1 MKKRM
6 NRSEILF
13 LLLSFY
19 GAASAFAFQASLE
32 VVSHNTAVDPHQL
45 YFGMTAGASDNYDA
59 GIDGFAPPTPQEPVR
74 LDAYFPV
81 SDPLV
86 TRLVNDYRGV
96 NASVTYT
103 LKIRADIDPGILA
116 QQNKFTLSWN
126 VADVPVDF
134 THLQL
139 STGAVADFPNVD
151 MRQQDELTLDPSTDN
166 MSGKYYDFQITLSQT
181 NILLTLESHD
191 STVDRHYLRLGMAAE
206 ASEGYDAGIDG
217 FAPGAPPGDIELEAY
232 FPVSHPL
239 ISRLL
244 TDYRPVSDTAT
255 YVLKVQADNSP
266 FSIDWGDLATI
277 RIQFSSIR
285 LKVIAHLDSQ
295 DTNHQGLEIDM
306 RQDEAFDF
314 STGKYEIEISLAK
327 NSPPVAISPTMEEAV
342 AINEDTDTTIT
353 LIGTDTDGD
362 DLIFVVGQPRHGIVV
377 LNGNVVTYT
386 PDANYH
392 GSDDSFTFKVNDG
405 MVDSRTVTVPI
416 TIVAVNDAPV
426 FSLSGD
432 VTLEEDFSSTQQVT
446 VSPEA
451 VPADE
456 SEQTVTYSLSPTAV
470 DFASVSIDSSTGQV
484 SILAVGDG
492 NGTQVF
498 TLTADDGQTANN
510 LATQTFTLTIDPV
523 NDAPDF
529 SLSGDLTVAEDF
541 SGIQQVTVTPE
552 AVPADESEQTVT
564 YSLSPITVDFASV
577 VIDSSTGQISI
588 SAVDHQHGRQQF
600 TVIADDQQ
608 LANNLYTQ
616 TFTLTINPVN
626 DAPLFSL
633 SGEEVTIEED
643 FSDTQQVTVSPEA
656 VPADESEQTVTYSL
670 SPTAVDFASVV
681 IDSSTGQ
688 VSISAVDHQHGRQQ
702 FTVTANDQQS
712 ANNLY
717 TQTFTLTIN
726 PVNDA
731 PVATDLSASVAEDG
745 AVDITLSSTD
755 LDNDNLTFT
764 LSSQPTNGTTNL
776 NGAIVNYAPNP
787 DYNGQDIFTFQAS
800 DGTESSQVKTVTV
813 TVTAVNDSPAASD
826 LSATTNEDV
835 SVQVTLTAQDVEN
848 DDLTYTILEPPV
860 NGTATL
866 ADSVLTYQPNINFS
880 GTDATTYQASDG
892 VSVSQE
898 TKITITVDSVNDP
911 PIAQEAT
918 VNANED
924 TVISIILSATDVEN
938 DTLSYSLAS
947 QPSHGAVTIEGAV
960 ATYRPALD
968 YHGTD
973 AFTFKVND
981 GTDDSN
987 VASINLTIA
996 TSNDAPVAQDQTLSV
1011 SEDQTLALVL
1021 KAEDV
1026 DQDSLGYTVTKPG
1039 QGQLSGTAPDLTY
1052 RPNANYHGN
1061 DSFSFKASD
1070 GSLESSLATVT
1081 ISVQSVNDTPQG
1093 VEQSI
1098 AVDEDGVGS
1107 ILLVGSD
1114 ADSDSLTFSLA
1125 SQPSHGSAT
1134 LEGAVV
1140 TYIPDT
1146 NHNGSD
1152 SFTFKVNDGT
1162 ADSSTATISLT
1173 IAAINDA
1180 PVAQDQTLSVN
1191 EDQTLTLVLD
1201 ISDIDQDS
1209 LTYTVTQPSHGQL
1222 SGTAPDLTYRPNANY
1237 YGSDSFSFQAS
1248 DGVVSSSLATVTI
1261 TIQSVNDAPVAD
1273 SLSFE
1278 LVGSASQTLTLN
1290 GSDVDSSSLSYQLV
1304 TPPTAGTLSQFD
1316 GASVIYTPNRGT
1328 VGSDQFTFKVIDDLE
1343 TESQAAT
1350 VTLAVNAPAPLWE
1363 LVFTASSSHNNVASQ
1378 QVAVGV
1384 YQESTE
1390 AYDQVFDVVAPPS
1403 PQAPVLL
1410 EFYAYQPLHN
1420 PATTRRLIGYYSAP
1434 GAVNYRLAMKLR
1446 ADQQPVTLSWSGLET
1461 VAESYPSLRLIGNNI
1476 DLDLR
1481 QQKSLTINAQDGVV
1495 QILEVSVSQ
1504 QVQYSI
1510 DLAAGWNMISI
1521 PGRPVDS
1528 DPKALIGD
1536 SRTIIP
1542 TLYWWNPT
1550 IFSYVPVTQLVAG
1563 QGYWILTL
1571 KPEGEQVSLAV
1582 EPLSEL
1588 TLGIQAGWNM
1598 IGGLQQSTAM
1608 PYGSEEPTGSI
1619 LANTLYNWNASQ
1631 FTYQRQSQL
1640 EGGKGYWVLSF
1651 EACTLK
1657 LSNQTAAAPAVV
1669 SMVTD
1674 KITAGLRQPELL
1686 IRLTFSS
1693 QRQYQALQIGLDTD
1707 GRDGLDPMDRPVP
1720 PTGPEQSAFSA
1731 TLAASPYPLRRDIKT
1746 LASQVSWQIDLSTGQ
1761 PATLT
1766 VGGIEGLPPLI
1777 KDQELVLRDG
1787 EKEQVIVDGSQ
1798 VELDPASRQLEI
1810 IWRRQRPPITQL
1822 LQNYPNP
1829 FNPESWIPFDLAAE
1843 AVVKIEIYSQKGILV
1858 RRLFLGYTDA
1868 GIYRQKERAAYW
1880 DGRNAMGEPVSSGI
1894 YFYQIQADDYRQMRK
1909 MVILK

>member
-166 MSGKYYDFQITLSQT
+166 MSGKYYHFQITLSQT
-181 NILLTLESHD
+181 NILLTLESQD

-470 DFASVSIDSSTGQV
+470 DLASVSIDSSTGQV

-541 SGIQQVTVTPE
+541 SGIQQVTVT
-552 AVPADESEQTVT
+552 
-564 YSLSPITVDFASV
+564 
-577 VIDSSTGQISI
+577 
-588 SAVDHQHGRQQF
+588 
-600 TVIADDQQ
+600 
-608 LANNLYTQ
+608 
-616 TFTLTINPVN
+616 
-626 DAPLFSL
+626 
-633 SGEEVTIEED
+633 
-643 FSDTQQVTVSPEA
+643 PEA

-911 PIAQEAT
+911 PVAQEAT

-947 QPSHGAVTIEGAV
+947 QPSYGAVTIEGAV

-981 GTDDSN
+981 GIDDSN

-1588 TLGIQAGWNM
+1588 TLEIQAGWNM

-1761 PATLT
+1761 PATLI